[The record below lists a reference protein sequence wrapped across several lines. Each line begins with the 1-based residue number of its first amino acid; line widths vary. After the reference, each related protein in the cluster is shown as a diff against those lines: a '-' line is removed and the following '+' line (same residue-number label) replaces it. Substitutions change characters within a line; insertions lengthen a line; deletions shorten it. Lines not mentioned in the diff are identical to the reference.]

1 MIAACRSGFGADW
14 DQRFEPS
21 PMYSQPRPAFI
32 PDTPGRKQY
41 ALKMG
46 SSFQWGKF
54 KSPPDLNAIVARP
67 TVAHLI
73 DNCLLLGF
81 YPEKDPQVVTGREEN
96 MLRFVGLR
104 VETAE

>member
-1 MIAACRSGFGADW
+1 MKGYHRESVNDRGISERFQRELGSAIRTLADVLATKAG
-14 DQRFEPS
+14 E
-21 PMYSQPRPAFI
+21 
-32 PDTPGRKQY
+32 G
-41 ALKMG
+41 L
-46 SSFQWGKF
+46 F
-54 KSPPDLNAIVARP
+54 KSPPDLKGIVARP

>member
-1 MIAACRSGFGADW
+1 
-14 DQRFEPS
+14 
-21 PMYSQPRPAFI
+21 
-32 PDTPGRKQY
+32 
-41 ALKMG
+41 
-46 SSFQWGKF
+46 
-54 KSPPDLNAIVARP
+54 VARP